1 MIHKTDIFAA
11 PTICGAALALALAAG
26 CSKQSVQ
33 SQSESSF
40 PEDRIIRV
48 SPEVVT
54 TKGTYTTDNL
64 TKFDLL
70 VEDSNN
76 LTSKY
81 TYNLTVGKDKV
92 EAGDITVSEWGSTVD
107 LNGEGGEQD
116 AHPLRSLNLPK
127 RVVQNE
133 IISMYTLK

>member
-1 MIHKTDIFAA
+1 MSKS
-11 PTICGAALALALAAG
+11 TIIPASAALLLTLLGAG
-26 CSKQSVQ
+26 CSKQQ
-33 SQSESSF
+33 AEPTPAQGNF
-40 PEDRIIRV
+40 PADHVIRV
-48 SPEVVT
+48 APQVAT
-54 TKGTYTTDNL
+54 TKGSYTTDKL
-64 TKFDLL
+64 TEFDLL

-116 AHPLRSLNLPK
+116 VDA
-127 RVVQNE
+127 
-133 IISMYTLK
+133 

>member
-1 MIHKTDIFAA
+1 MMSKS
-11 PTICGAALALALAAG
+11 TIIPASAALLLTLLGVG
-26 CSKQSVQ
+26 CSKQQAVQ
-33 SQSESSF
+33 SPAEGNF
-40 PEDRIIRV
+40 PVDHVIRV
-48 SPEVVT
+48 APQVAA
-54 TKGTYTTDNL
+54 TKGSYTTDKL

-116 AHPLRSLNLPK
+116 VDA
-127 RVVQNE
+127 
-133 IISMYTLK
+133 